1 MSYAKVRVRMTP
13 SIPEVPAGE
22 AMLVVETNVV
32 MRATT
37 PESGG

>member
-1 MSYAKVRVRMTP
+1 MTP
-13 SIPEVPAGE
+13 STGNHLREVPAGE

-37 PESGG
+37 PESVE